1 LPEEALKQCLL
12 ALDAPQGPILCPLSL
27 PADATVAAAL
37 LQARGQLQQLGIDAG
52 IDWDGAVTGV
62 WGVRCAR
69 NLVPRDGDRIELYRA
84 LTVDPRHRRRQR
96 VRVARGT

>member
-1 LPEEALKQCLL
+1 LPEEARKQCLL

-37 LQARGQLQQLGIDAG
+37 SQARSQLQPTGIDAG
-52 IDWDGAVTGV
+52 IDWDGAATGV
-62 WGVRCAR
+62 WGVRCGR

-84 LTVDPRHRRRQR
+84 LSVDPRHRRRQR
-96 VRVARGT
+96 VRATRRT